1 METWHILVTLGILA
15 FLIEIFTISFFF
27 ISIGIGFFFASI
39 ANYLGLDIKFQI
51 LSFSIGI
58 ITTYF
63 LIRPILQKYA
73 YKEVSGL
80 KMNGDALI
88 GQIVEVVED
97 IDNTNNKGRVKIGG
111 ESWKAV
117 SSNGN
122 KINKG
127 NKVEIINKESIT
139 LFVKIK
145 N

>member
-1 METWHILVTLGILA
+1 METWHILVSLGILA
-15 FLIEIFTISFFF
+15 FLLEIFTISFFF
-27 ISIGIGFFFASI
+27 ASIGIGFFFASI
-39 ANYLGLDIKFQI
+39 ANYLGLDVKYQI
-51 LSFSIGI
+51 LSFSFGI

-63 LIRPILQKYA
+63 LIRPILHRYA
-73 YKEVSGL
+73 YKGVSDL

-117 SSNGN
+117 SSNGD

-127 NKVEIINKESIT
+127 SKVEITNKESIT
-139 LFVKIK
+139 LFVKNK
-145 N
+145 K

>member
-1 METWHILVTLGILA
+1 METWHILVTFGILA
-15 FLIEIFTISFFF
+15 IIIEIFTISFFF
-27 ISIGIGFFFASI
+27 ASIGIGFFFASI
-39 ANYLGLDIKFQI
+39 ANYLGLEIEYQI

-63 LIRPILQKYA
+63 LIRPILHKYA
-73 YKEVSGL
+73 YNEASDL

-97 IDNTNNKGRVKIGG
+97 IDSINNKGRVKIGG

-117 SSNGN
+117 SSNGD

-127 NKVEIINKESIT
+127 TKVEIINRESIT
-139 LFVKIK
+139 LFVKNK
-145 N
+145 K

>member
-15 FLIEIFTISFFF
+15 ILIEIFTISFFF
-27 ISIGIGFFFASI
+27 ASIGIGFFFSSI
-39 ANYLGLDIKFQI
+39 ANYLGLEIEYQI

-63 LIRPILQKYA
+63 LIRPILHKYA
-73 YKEVSGL
+73 YNEAYDL

-97 IDNTNNKGRVKIGG
+97 IDSKNNKGRVKIGG

-117 SSNGN
+117 SSNGD

-127 NKVEIINKESIT
+127 TKVEIINRESIT
-139 LFVKIK
+139 LFVKNK
-145 N
+145 K

>member
-15 FLIEIFTISFFF
+15 ILIEIFTISFFF
-27 ISIGIGFFFASI
+27 ASIGIGFFFASI
-39 ANYLGLDIKFQI
+39 ANYLGLEIEYQI

-63 LIRPILQKYA
+63 LIRPILHKYA
-73 YKEVSGL
+73 YNEANDL
-80 KMNGDALI
+80 KMNGAALI

-97 IDNTNNKGRVKIGG
+97 IDSKNNKGRVKFGG

-117 SSNGN
+117 SSNGD

-127 NKVEIINKESIT
+127 TKVEIINRESIT
-139 LFVKIK
+139 LFVKNK
-145 N
+145 K

>member
-1 METWHILVTLGILA
+1 METWHILVTFGILA
-15 FLIEIFTISFFF
+15 IIIEIFTISFFF
-27 ISIGIGFFFASI
+27 ASIGIGFFFASI
-39 ANYLGLDIKFQI
+39 ANYLGLEIEYQI

-63 LIRPILQKYA
+63 LIRPILHKYA
-73 YKEVSGL
+73 YNAASDL

-97 IDNTNNKGRVKIGG
+97 IDSINNKGRVKIGG

-117 SSNGN
+117 SSNGD

-127 NKVEIINKESIT
+127 TKVEIINRESIT
-139 LFVKIK
+139 LFVKNK
-145 N
+145 K